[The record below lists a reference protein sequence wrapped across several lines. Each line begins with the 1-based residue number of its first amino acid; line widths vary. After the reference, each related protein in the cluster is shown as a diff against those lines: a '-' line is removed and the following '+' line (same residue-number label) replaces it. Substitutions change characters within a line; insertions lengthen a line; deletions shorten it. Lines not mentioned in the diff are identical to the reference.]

1 MAANIVSKI
10 TIKNVYGKIDIE
22 KLLKEKNKQI
32 ELMDVFGLVRK
43 SVPGTSD
50 YGDYVKFRGSFKAI
64 NLETGEAVQSGALIL
79 PRTAEEVLQGAM
91 SDDVN
96 EVQFGFRIVA
106 KYDADAVTKYTFQII
121 PLMNPAEND
130 PLVLLESKIAEDFKK
145 LAAPKADKKA
155 A

>member
-1 MAANIVSKI
+1 MVANIVSKI
-10 TIKNVYGKIDIE
+10 TVKNVYGKIDIE

-43 SVPGTSD
+43 SVPGSSD
-50 YGDYVKFRGSFKAI
+50 YGDYVKFRGSFKAV
-64 NLETGEAVQSGALIL
+64 NLETGESVQSGALIL
-79 PRTAEEVLQGAM
+79 PRIGEEVLQGAM

>member
-1 MAANIVSKI
+1 
-10 TIKNVYGKIDIE
+10 
-22 KLLKEKNKQI
+22 
-32 ELMDVFGLVRK
+32 
-43 SVPGTSD
+43 
-50 YGDYVKFRGSFKAI
+50 
-64 NLETGEAVQSGALIL
+64 
-79 PRTAEEVLQGAM
+79 M